1 MNDFQVVECYEEL
14 QMKAKKYGL
23 YVHITNGKM
32 SVEING
38 ILIGAYSSMEGAL
51 KAVDTIR
58 IFIENNKYIGKHTCL
73 IVPQNENL
81 GKEISLI
88 GTTDLV
94 LEVDS
99 DEITVIKDRSG
110 LLKLGAYAKVGKL
123 ESENA

>member
-23 YVHITNGKM
+23 YVHIANGKM

-38 ILIGAYSSMEGAL
+38 VPIGAYSSMEGAL
-51 KAVDTIR
+51 EAVTIIG

-73 IVPQNENL
+73 IVPKNKQEMAVPYN
-81 GKEISLI
+81 S
-88 GTTDLV
+88 TDLV
-94 LEVDS
+94 LEVDG
-99 DEITVIKDRSG
+99 DEINVIKDRSG
-110 LLKLGAYAKVGKL
+110 QLKRGTYTRVGKL